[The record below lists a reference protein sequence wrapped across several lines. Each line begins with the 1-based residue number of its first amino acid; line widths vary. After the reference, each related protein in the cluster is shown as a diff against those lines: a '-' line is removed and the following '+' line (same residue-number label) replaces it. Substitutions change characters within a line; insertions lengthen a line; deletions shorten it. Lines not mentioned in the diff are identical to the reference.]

1 MRYHFIPLG
10 LVLLL
15 AACGQDPTGPGTTP
29 QVDIGGDF
37 PKADPG
43 KVPILCV
50 KPQLRAI
57 ASAENSGVDELRN
70 HPDPVCTVQ

>member
-10 LVLLL
+10 LVFLL

-29 QVDIGGDF
+29 QVDVGGDF

-43 KVPILCV
+43 KPPILCV
-50 KPQLRAI
+50 KPPISALVSAQKSSVEDLRT
-57 ASAENSGVDELRN
+57 
-70 HPDPVCTVQ
+70 HPVCTVQ